1 MSKKHFQALK
11 ERLIYVINLVHRY
24 PHIIYSSEQYEENL
38 ADLYAPLEEI
48 KKVLGQ
54 KGLARVGERLPF
66 IEKFYY
72 EQDPV
77 FDEES
82 LALLKDELR
91 QAFQRLNAEIPT
103 WQGFQ
108 DDAMLI
114 INKYK
119 SEPQKSR
126 ALFFDLFKLMP
137 ILYTARGHLSQGK
150 VDDFLR
156 DASAREVRNRFSDI
170 MKNHFPQLVQSL
182 GFQKLMS
189 YFNQFRKDEHPFQ
202 QLFIKATTA
211 SYQGQMLKQ
220 RVLKLSRV
228 TPEDALVRGAFGS
241 DCSMRSVPYHS
252 LVKGAEVYY
261 IFASK
266 NESPPRHTKPDGYIF
281 LVWVEVED
289 QSLPYILTLN
299 APYISGNAGKEVI
312 KMMAYFHKVNAVIVP
327 RKTRLIGLNNHVSG
341 QEGLQFSEKRSVEVR
356 FPPSW
361 DVLDNQQKEFERIYR
376 LYSNNY
382 LGFMNRLADLITIEP
397 APSETIISQGEYQ
410 REPDSINLALIPE
423 GLRALTAS
431 QFQAS
436 VNPPEATLIRHIL
449 QIDDKNIILAQALRE
464 RIYQKQFIAYQ
475 EFQEFRT
482 QLGFQFSDLSK
493 LPFETKAQI
502 IFGWDNLEDQTPFN
516 LFKESVLN
524 YIKDNYYK
532 SLFTA
537 AIYNIPKLILALK
550 GKININEMNIDGK
563 TALHLAVE
571 HDHEKVIEALVTIG
585 ANVQA
590 KNNFGKTALH
600 LAAQEGHT
608 KAVTALL
615 KAKDIDL
622 QVKDDNTQTALYWA
636 AKEGHIKIVK
646 ILLSAGAQ
654 VNVKNN
660 KDDKTELHWAVQ
672 GGYIE
677 IVEALVEAGA
687 DVSAK
692 DNMNQTVLH
701 LAAKEGYTEIVET
714 LLKAGA
720 PLQVKNNSGA
730 TPLIEAVREGHTG
743 VVKAL
748 LAQGADVMGQTV
760 LAKKAG
766 ICRE

>member
-1 MSKKHFQALK
+1 MSKEQEQTHFQSLK
-11 ERLIYVINLVHRY
+11 QRLNYVINLVHRH
-24 PHIIYSSEQYEENL
+24 PHIIYNSEQYEENL

-48 KKVLGQ
+48 KQVLGQ

-66 IEKFYY
+66 IEKYYY
-72 EQDPV
+72 EQEPT
-77 FDEES
+77 FDEKS
-82 LALLKDELR
+82 LALLKNELR
-91 QAFQRLNAEIPT
+91 QALQRLNAEIHT
-103 WQGFQ
+103 WRGFQ
-108 DDAMLI
+108 HDARLI
-114 INKYK
+114 INKNQ
-119 SEPQKSR
+119 PQKSR
-126 ALFFDLFKLMP
+126 ALFFDLLKLMP
-137 ILYTARGHLSQGK
+137 ILYTARGHLSQEK

-156 DASAREVRNRFSDI
+156 DASAMEMRNRFSDI
-170 MKNHFPQLVQSL
+170 MKNHFPPLVQSL
-182 GFQKLMS
+182 GIQKLKS

-211 SYQGQMLKQ
+211 NYQGQMLKQ
-220 RVLKLSRV
+220 RVLKLTRV

-241 DCSMRSVPYHS
+241 DCSMKSVPYHS

-266 NESPPRHTKPDGYIF
+266 NESPPRHSKPDGYIF

-289 QSLPYILTLN
+289 KHLPYILTLN
-299 APYISGNAGKEVI
+299 APYISGNAGKEII
-312 KMMAYFHKVNAVIVP
+312 KMIAYLHQVNAIIVP

-341 QEGLQFSEKRSVEVR
+341 QEGLQFSEKRPVKVR

-361 DVLDNQQKEFERIYR
+361 EVLDNKQKELERIYK

-382 LGFMNRLADLITIEP
+382 LGFMNRLADMIAIEP

-410 REPDSINLALIPE
+410 REPDSINIALIPE

-431 QFQAS
+431 QFQTS
-436 VNPPEATLIRHIL
+436 VNPPEASLIRHIL
-449 QIDDKNIILAQALRE
+449 QIDDKNLVLAQALRE
-464 RIYQKQFIAYQ
+464 RIYNKKLISYQ
-475 EFQEFRT
+475 EFKQFRT

-502 IFGWDNLEDQTPFN
+502 IFGWENLDLKDQTAFN
-516 LFKESVLN
+516 LLKESVLN

-550 GKININEMNIDGK
+550 GKINIDEMNIDGK

-571 HDHEKVIEALVTIG
+571 YDHHKVIEALVTIG

-600 LAAQEGHT
+600 LAAQEGYT
-608 KAVTALL
+608 KAVSALL
-615 KAKDIDL
+615 RAKKIDIE
-622 QVKDDNTQTALYWA
+622 VKDDNTQTALYWA

-654 VNVKNN
+654 VNVRNN

-677 IVEALVEAGA
+677 IVKALLEAGA
-687 DVSAK
+687 DVDAK
-692 DNMNQTVLH
+692 GNMNKTALD
-701 LAAKEGYTEIVET
+701 LATEEG
-714 LLKAGA
+714 
-720 PLQVKNNSGA
+720 
-730 TPLIEAVREGHTG
+730 
-743 VVKAL
+743 
-748 LAQGADVMGQTV
+748 
-760 LAKKAG
+760 
-766 ICRE
+766 